1 MELKARLQKSMTE
14 AMKAKDASRLQ
25 SIRLMWNALRKREID
40 DRKDL
45 SDQDIEKIL
54 LTMIKQSTE
63 SLEQAKSAGR
73 ADLQAEVEKE
83 ISIIKEF
90 LPEQMS
96 EADVLNKIKNIVA
109 DLKAKGSLPEGAKAM
124 GMVMKEAMAVVGSKA
139 EGRVIQAAVKS
150 ALGL

>member
-45 SDQDIEKIL
+45 NDQDIEKIL

-96 EADVLNKIKNIVA
+96 EADVLNQIKNIVA
-109 DLKAKGSLPEGAKAM
+109 ELKAKGSLPEGAKAM
-124 GMVMKEAMAVVGSKA
+124 GMVMKEAMAAVGSKA

>member
-1 MELKARLQKSMTE
+1 
-14 AMKAKDASRLQ
+14 
-25 SIRLMWNALRKREID
+25 
-40 DRKDL
+40 
-45 SDQDIEKIL
+45 
-54 LTMIKQSTE
+54 MIKQSTE